1 MLELRKKLSENY
13 LKMRDYF
20 SETFSL
26 LKKIF
31 QKELFLLI
39 GITVLEIG
47 VESIP
52 FAGILFGFV
61 PIGLGY
67 ILIRKSIMAI
77 EDNENEN
84 PLIGKSFLTAFLVCL
99 VMFLS
104 IATIIGIIPALVGL
118 IYLFYTAP
126 YFLPIFIG
134 RNKSLKETWSYNKE
148 IASNNRAKIIIPLLL
163 TISPVLFSFPLIFI
177 PIFGGILR
185 GILGAIVIIISS
197 VLYAIIY
204 LNVEYMNKKTYSD
217 NDIFK
222 PKEIRVAEA
231 VESKENSENN
241 VFDYYTQENTGETKS
256 YNEEEVTEA
265 EIVEEAEGSE
275 RNSL

>member
-77 EDNENEN
+77 EDNE
-84 PLIGKSFLTAFLVCL
+84 
-99 VMFLS
+99 
-104 IATIIGIIPALVGL
+104 
-118 IYLFYTAP
+118 
-126 YFLPIFIG
+126 
-134 RNKSLKETWSYNKE
+134 
-148 IASNNRAKIIIPLLL
+148 
-163 TISPVLFSFPLIFI
+163 
-177 PIFGGILR
+177 
-185 GILGAIVIIISS
+185 
-197 VLYAIIY
+197 
-204 LNVEYMNKKTYSD
+204 
-217 NDIFK
+217 
-222 PKEIRVAEA
+222 
-231 VESKENSENN
+231 
-241 VFDYYTQENTGETKS
+241 
-256 YNEEEVTEA
+256 
-265 EIVEEAEGSE
+265 
-275 RNSL
+275 